1 MHTICCVY
9 LMNPKVQSLYND
21 VFFLSVEKETV
32 EKLWKKEAVEFLE
45 TGKTQCVYIYIQYCS
60 FKKAIQLSSGFYRPL
75 KAFN

>member
-45 TGKTQCVYIYIQYCS
+45 TGKTQCVYIYSTAVLKKQY
-60 FKKAIQLSSGFYRPL
+60 SSLQDFIDH
-75 KAFN
+75 